1 MSSYLDFVIEKKDN
15 DGKWK
20 YSMESSYD
28 EDEAIVNPYI
38 LKDIFQFDLFD
49 GDSITKFDDFE
60 TEIAMSEKFPEYY
73 KDYKNYPYDKERI
86 LCPCT
91 LGSYYEN
98 DLLDCL
104 EKIYKSKDAAR
115 FSDIALRIKNNVNWY
130 SCATTD
136 SLNDKNIIHGKDD
149 ICYYK
154 FSTAYEAYNF
164 VKYNLIPNGIDYKN
178 IFDEVDFIAYK
189 NADGKFMHQYIAD
202 NVKVSY
208 NKDLCK
214 VLKNLEKEYEDYK
227 TSIND
232 ENRLRK
238 LLNEF
243 LDEEDLEEKTPLS
256 KKIKAFMEGG
266 NLNYYTQE
274 EIEDLTTR
282 IEEMKLLIRLVGE
295 NGRVVWKIS
304 C

>member
-1 MSSYLDFVIEKKDN
+1 MSSYLDFVIEKKDE

-20 YSMESSYD
+20 FSMKSSYD

-38 LKDIFQFDLFD
+38 LRDIFQFYLDID
-49 GDSITKFDDFE
+49 NVIKFDDFE

-104 EKIYKSKDAAR
+104 ERIYKSEDAAR
-115 FSDIALRIKNNVNWY
+115 FSDIALRIKNHDWLNGKV
-130 SCATTD
+130 AD
-136 SLNDKNIIHGKDD
+136 FLNDKNIIHGKDD
-149 ICYYK
+149 TCYYK

-164 VKYNLIPNGIDYKN
+164 VKYNLMPNGFDYKN

-189 NADGKFMHQYIAD
+189 NADGKFMHQYIA
-202 NVKVSY
+202 NGVKISY

-214 VLKNLEKEYEDYK
+214 TLRDLEKQYEDYK
-227 TSIND
+227 TSNND

-238 LLNEF
+238 LLNEL
-243 LDEEDLEEKTPLS
+243 LDEEDLKEKTPLS

-274 EIEDLTTR
+274 EIEELTAR

>member
-1 MSSYLDFVIEKKDN
+1 MSSYLDFVIEKKDE

-20 YSMESSYD
+20 LSMKSSYD
-28 EDEAIVNPYI
+28 EDKAIINPYI
-38 LKDIFQFDLFD
+38 LRDIFQFYLDKD
-49 GDSITKFDDFE
+49 NVIKFDDFE

-104 EKIYKSKDAAR
+104 ERIYKSKDAAR
-115 FSDIALRIKNNVNWY
+115 FSDIALRIKNHV
-130 SCATTD
+130 AD
-136 SLNDKNIIHGKDD
+136 FLNDKNIIHGKDD
-149 ICYYK
+149 TCYYK

-164 VKYNLIPNGIDYKN
+164 VEYNLIPNGIDYKN

-214 VLKNLEKEYEDYK
+214 TLRDFEKEYEDYK

-238 LLNEF
+238 FLNEL
-243 LDEEDLEEKTPLS
+243 LDEEDLKEKTSLS

-266 NLNYYTQE
+266 NMNYYTQE
-274 EIEDLTTR
+274 EIEELTAR

>member
-1 MSSYLDFVIEKKDN
+1 MSSYLDFVIEKKDE

-20 YSMESSYD
+20 LSMKSSYD

-38 LKDIFQFDLFD
+38 LRDIFQFYLDID
-49 GDSITKFDDFE
+49 NVIKFDDFE

-104 EKIYKSKDAAR
+104 ERIYKSKDAAH
-115 FSDIALRIKNNVNWY
+115 FSDIALRIKNHDWLNGKV
-130 SCATTD
+130 TD
-136 SLNDKNIIHGKDD
+136 FLNDKNIIHGKDD
-149 ICYYK
+149 TYYYK

-164 VKYNLIPNGIDYKN
+164 VKYNLMPNGFDYKN

-232 ENRLRK
+232 ENWLRK
-238 LLNEF
+238 LLNEL
-243 LDEEDLEEKTPLS
+243 LDEEDLKENTPLS

-266 NLNYYTQE
+266 NLNYYAQE
-274 EIEDLTTR
+274 EIEELTAR

>member
-1 MSSYLDFVIEKKDN
+1 MSSYLDFVIEKKDK

-20 YSMESSYD
+20 YSMKSSYN

-38 LKDIFQFDLFD
+38 LRDTFQFYLDVNNV
-49 GDSITKFDDFE
+49 TKFDDFE
-60 TEIAMSEKFPEYY
+60 TEIIMSEKFPEYY

-104 EKIYKSKDAAR
+104 ERIYKSKDAAR
-115 FSDIALRIKNNVNWY
+115 FSDIALRIKDHWLNGAV
-130 SCATTD
+130 AD
-136 SLNDKNIIHGKDD
+136 FLNDKNIIHGKDD
-149 ICYYK
+149 TCYYK
-154 FSTAYEAYNF
+154 FSSAYEAYNF
-164 VKYNLIPNGIDYKN
+164 VKYNLMPNGFDYKN

-238 LLNEF
+238 LLNEL
-243 LDEEDLEEKTPLS
+243 LDEEDLEENTPLS

-274 EIEDLTTR
+274 EIEELTAR
-282 IEEMKLLIRLVGE
+282 IEEIKLLIRLVGE

-304 C
+304 Y